1 MNVIVDENNVIECYK
16 IFEDYVDEH
25 KEEFETEYIDY
36 DFFVD
41 WCYEELYKCP
51 NCGNIVFKDDQ
62 TRMCD
67 PFNCDNV
74 CDECIE
80 VNGYYE

>member
-25 KEEFETEYIDY
+25 KEEFEDKKIDY
-36 DFFVD
+36 EFFVD

-51 NCGNIVFKDDQ
+51 SCKEIMFKDSQ
-62 TRMCD
+62 EHL
-67 PFNCDNV
+67 DNLNGV
-74 CDECIE
+74 CDQCII
-80 VNGYYE
+80 NGYYE